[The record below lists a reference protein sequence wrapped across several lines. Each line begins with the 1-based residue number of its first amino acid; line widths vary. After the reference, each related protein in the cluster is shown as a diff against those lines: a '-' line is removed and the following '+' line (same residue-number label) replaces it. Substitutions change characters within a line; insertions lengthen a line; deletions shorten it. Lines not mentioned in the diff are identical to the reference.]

1 MEELCNIVC
10 NLHIKLFAMKKGL
23 LSFLLLF
30 VSVCSFGQL
39 LSWTPNFAQES
50 TTPFTITLDAS
61 KGNQGLFFYTPVSDV
76 YVHIGVITNLST
88 GSGNWRYVKF
98 NQNFNVPNSLL
109 QTTSLGNN
117 KWSFTIN
124 GGIRAYFGITDPGE
138 TIQKIAILFRNG
150 AGSKVARNTDGSDMY
165 IPIYTTTLATR
176 FTEPLMQPTYLPRPE
191 TITKV
196 IGNTITMTGIANN
209 NCTMR
214 LYLNGSVI
222 QTASN
227 ATTITASPTI
237 TTAGN
242 QIIVVEAD
250 NGSLVKRDTI
260 QFYVAGTVN
269 IQALPAGVRDGINYE
284 ANNTAATL
292 VLYAPSKTR
301 VGVIGDLP
309 GSNWTEQLAYQLN
322 KTPDGNYWWIRLT
335 GLTPGTEYSFQ
346 YIVDGSLKIAE
357 PYAEKILDPWNDPFI
372 PTTTYPGLKPYPVNL
387 TSGIVSILQTNQSAY
402 NWLYAG
408 YSRPDKRKLVI
419 YELLLRDFL
428 AKHDW
433 ATLNDTLNYLKNMG
447 VTAIELMP
455 INEFEGNLSWGY
467 NPDFYFAPDKY
478 YGPANELKQFI
489 DNCHSKGIA
498 VVMDIALNH
507 SFGLSPMVQLYWN
520 SATQRP
526 AANNPWFNPV
536 AKHAY
541 NVGYDMNHE
550 SLATRYFVS
559 RVLEHW
565 MVNYK
570 IDGFRFDLSKGFT
583 QVQTCDANGANCNV
597 GNWGS
602 YDASR
607 VAIWKRYYDTMQLK
621 SPGSYAILEHFADN
635 GEEIE
640 LSNYGMLLWGNSNC
654 GYSQAVEGHA
664 SGPCGTWELRNNI
677 FTERGWAN
685 PHVITYMESHDEE
698 RLMFNA
704 LEYGNSSGGYNVKTL
719 STALKRMELANA
731 FFLTIPGPKMI
742 WQFGELGYEYSINY
756 CPNGTINPDCRTDMK
771 PIKWEYLLEPDRKKL
786 YEVNAALA
794 KLRLHPT
801 YGNLF
806 TSNQMDYNLTP
817 AFKRFRVSSGGL
829 HMVVIGNFDVV
840 AQNGSVTF
848 PVAGT
853 WYNYLTGATF
863 AASGGSQS
871 FTLQPGEYRIYLN
884 SLVPI
889 PVTILNFSGK
899 GNGSSNLL
907 SWKVAHEQNITHYE
921 LERSLNGTDFIL
933 AGKTAANGNS
943 EYSYSDD
950 ISGINAPVYF
960 YRLKSVDA
968 DGSFK
973 YSSIVKIKQAAKP
986 VFAEVTPNPFA
997 ANFRVNIES
1006 NVKEKGSII
1015 CSDLSGKQLFRKE
1028 MVLAQGNNAIEITEA
1043 AGMATGVYM
1052 IRIVTPSQNQTI
1064 KIIKAN

>member
-1 MEELCNIVC
+1 
-10 NLHIKLFAMKKGL
+10 MKRGL
-23 LSFLLLF
+23 LSLLVIL
-30 VSVCSFGQL
+30 VSVCSYGQL

-88 GSGNWRYVKF
+88 GSGNWRYVKY
-98 NQNFNVPNSLL
+98 NQNFNTANPLL

-191 TITKV
+191 TITKA

-214 LYLNGSVI
+214 LYLNGSVV
-222 QTASN
+222 QTAAN

-301 VGVIGDLP
+301 VGIIGDLP
-309 GSNWTEQLAYQLN
+309 GSNWTEQLSYQLN

-346 YIVDGSLKIAE
+346 YIVDGTLKIAE
-357 PYAEKILDPWNDPFI
+357 PYAEKIQDPWNDQYI
-372 PTTTYPGLKPYPVNL
+372 PTTTYPGLKPYPANL
-387 TSGIVSILQTNQSAY
+387 TSGIVSILQTSQPAY
-402 NWLYAG
+402 NWLYSG
-408 YSRPDKRKLVI
+408 YARPDKRKLVI

-478 YGPANELKQFI
+478 YGPANQLKQFI

-565 MVNYK
+565 LVNYK
-570 IDGFRFDLSKGFT
+570 VDGFRFDLSKGFT
-583 QVQTCDANGANCNV
+583 QVQTCDANGANCDV
-597 GNWGS
+597 GGWGS

-607 VAIWKRYYDTMQLK
+607 IAIWKRYYDTMQLK

-635 GEEIE
+635 SEEIE

-654 GYSQAVEGHA
+654 GYSQAVEGYA

-698 RLMFNA
+698 RLMYNA

-756 CPNGTINPDCRTDMK
+756 CSNGTINPDCRTDSK
-771 PIKWEYLLEPDRKKL
+771 PIKWEYLQDADRKKL
-786 YEVNAALA
+786 YEVNAAIA
-794 KLRLHPT
+794 KLRMHPT
-801 YGNLF
+801 YGSLF

-817 AFKRFRVSSGGL
+817 AFKRFRVSSGAL

-840 AQNGSVTF
+840 SQTSSVTF
-848 PVAGT
+848 PTGGT

-863 AASGGSQS
+863 SATGGSQS

-889 PVTILNFSGK
+889 PVTVISFSGK

-907 SWKVAHEQNITHYE
+907 NWKVAHEQNISHYD
-921 LERSLNGTDFIL
+921 LERSLNGTDFSL
-933 AGKTAANGNS
+933 AGKIAAKGNS
-943 EYSYSDD
+943 EYSYLDD

-968 DGSFK
+968 DGNFK
-973 YSSIVKIKQAAKP
+973 YSSIVKIKTASKGP
-986 VFAEVTPNPFA
+986 FAEATPNPFTE
-997 ANFRVNIES
+997 NFRINIES
-1006 NVKEKGSII
+1006 GGKETGSII
-1015 CSDLSGKQLFRKE
+1015 CTDLSGKQLFRKDI
-1028 MVLAQGNNAIEITEA
+1028 MLVQGNNAIEITGA
-1043 AGMATGVYM
+1043 AGMANGVYM
-1052 IRIVTPSQNQTI
+1052 VRIVTPTQNQTI